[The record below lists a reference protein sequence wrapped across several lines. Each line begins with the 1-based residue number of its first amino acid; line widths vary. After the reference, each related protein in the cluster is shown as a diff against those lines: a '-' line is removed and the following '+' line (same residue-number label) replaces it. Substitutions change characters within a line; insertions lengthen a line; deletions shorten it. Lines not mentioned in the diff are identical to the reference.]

1 MFHNPTLEHFKPI
14 LDDSN
19 EVIDYKWVQ
28 AGFRLYQEHLIEK
41 LSNDICKFINL
52 GVLRKDFL
60 WCKYMLDYHLKFL
73 QENIGDVEEVI
84 DEVSLKVA

>member
-41 LSNDICKFINL
+41 LGKDICKFINL